1 MPPNGVNGPSLS
13 AEQHWDELIRK
24 MDRVQYVGNI
34 LRTKRYVI
42 YVEIVILCSSQ
53 NTWIKKDN
61 MCLQPYASV
70 IWILYWNTVKR
81 HVICTVNPLVCV

>member
-1 MPPNGVNGPSLS
+1 MQLQTRRNMQEEDAGVLS

-61 MCLQPYASV
+61 MCLQPYGF
-70 IWILYWNTVKR
+70 ILEYR
-81 HVICTVNPLVCV
+81 HLYSESIGVRV